1 MRQSSFA
8 PGSGASEPSGGCIAV
23 ASLTLAGENKRVN
36 SELKYSPKEG
46 FVKSR
51 NGEFQYFNSN
61 LLIWIHAV
69 TKS

>member
-1 MRQSSFA
+1 MA
-8 PGSGASEPSGGCIAV
+8 GT
-23 ASLTLAGENKRVN
+23 SLTLAGENKRVN
-36 SELKYSPKEG
+36 SEFKYSPKEG